1 MKSKISIGLV
11 FKFIILG
18 ISWTMAY
25 NLAFLQYTLYDPLLE
40 TFQCTN
46 AQLGFLLTIFGIFN
60 ILGAP
65 IGGWLSDKFNFK
77 VIYVG
82 SMVVIGAFSA
92 VLLFNSS
99 YTTAI
104 FVWIGLGI
112 GALLMNYPAHVKII
126 HAIATEGNAGKY
138 FGFNES
144 FCGVGGIIISALV
157 LYVFNRSA
165 NAVGGIHAVVV
176 VNTILCFVVALANW
190 FILRDVK
197 VEKNENDAKEKISG
211 KDFLI
216 VLKSPKT
223 WILALGIFSVYTCA
237 CSMSYFTPYY
247 TAAFGGTV
255 TIAGALAVIRLYGM
269 KLIGGPIG
277 GALSDKLKSPS
288 KVLIL
293 VNGLI
298 IICYAAAMLLNGG
311 AASLFIALILLV
323 AIVVY
328 MGKGSYYAVSEEL
341 NIPQKYAATS
351 VGIAAALGF
360 SPDIF
365 IFVLIG
371 HWIDKYGVTGYRY
384 TFIFQ
389 ICIAALGICASLLG
403 LRFKKK
409 NAAQKTPPAENAG

>member
-1 MKSKISIGLV
+1 MKSRFSIGLI
-11 FKFIILG
+11 FKFVVLG
-18 ISWTMAY
+18 LSWTMAY
-25 NLAFLQYTLYDPLLE
+25 NLAFLQYTLYDPMLE
-40 TFQCTN
+40 TFGCSN
-46 AQLGFLLTIFGIFN
+46 AQLGLLLTIFGIFN

-65 IGGWLSDKFNFK
+65 IGGWLCDKFNCK
-77 VIYVG
+77 AIYVG
-82 SMVVIGAFSA
+82 SMIVLGLFSA
-92 VLLFNSS
+92 LLLFNTS
-99 YTTAI
+99 YSMAVV
-104 FVWIGLGI
+104 VWIGLGI
-112 GALLMNYPAHVKII
+112 GALLMNYPAHVKVI

-157 LYVFNRSA
+157 LYVFNQAA
-165 NAVGGIHAVVV
+165 NAAAGIRAVIVL
-176 VNTILCFVVALANW
+176 NTVLCFVIAVANW
-190 FILRDVK
+190 FILRDVTI
-197 VEKNENDAKEKISG
+197 EKSTEEKEKISG
-211 KDFLI
+211 KDFFI

-255 TIAGALAVIRLYGM
+255 TFAGAMAILRLYGM

-293 VNGLI
+293 VNALI
-298 IICYAAAMLLNGG
+298 IVCYAATMMLGG
-311 AASLFIALILLV
+311 EAVSAFIFLILLV
-323 AIVVY
+323 AIIVY

-341 NIPQKYAATS
+341 GIPQKYAATS
-351 VGIAAALGF
+351 VGIAAAVGF

-371 HWIDKYGVTGYRY
+371 HWIDNYGVAGYRY

-389 ICIAALGICASLLG
+389 ICVAVLGICASLLG
-403 LRFKKK
+403 LYYKKK
-409 NAAQKTPPAENAG
+409 VAAQSEK

>member
-1 MKSKISIGLV
+1 MKSKLSIGLI
-11 FKFIILG
+11 FKFIVLG
-18 ISWTMAY
+18 LSWTMAY
-25 NLAFLQYTLYDPLLE
+25 NLAFLQYTLYDPMLE
-40 TFQCTN
+40 AFGCSN
-46 AQLGFLLTIFGIFN
+46 AQLGFLLTIFGVFN

-65 IGGWLSDKFNFK
+65 IGGWLCDKFNCK
-77 VIYVG
+77 AIYVG
-82 SMVVIGAFSA
+82 SMLVLGVSSA
-92 VLLFNSS
+92 ILLVNSS
-99 YTTAI
+99 YAMAVV
-104 FVWIGLGI
+104 VWIGLGI

-144 FCGVGGIIISALV
+144 FCGIGGILISALV
-157 LYVFNRSA
+157 LYVFNQAATSA
-165 NAVGGIHAVVV
+165 AGIHAVVIL
-176 VNTILCFVVALANW
+176 NTILCFAVAAANW

-197 VEKNENDAKEKISG
+197 MEKSTEEREKISG
-211 KDFLI
+211 RDFLI

-255 TIAGALAVIRLYGM
+255 TFAGAMAVLRLYGM

-298 IICYAAAMLLNGG
+298 IICYAATMMLGGG
-311 AASLFIALILLV
+311 AVSVFIFLILQT

-341 NIPQKYAATS
+341 DIPQKYAATS

-365 IFVLIG
+365 LFVLIG
-371 HWIDKYGVTGYRY
+371 HWIDRYGVDGYRY

-389 ICIAALGICASLLG
+389 ICVAVLGICASLLG
-403 LRFKKK
+403 LRYKAKS
-409 NAAQKTPPAENAG
+409 AQ